1 MANGSSYEPT
11 VYTLLLTGMCLL
23 LALFLLTRLLVAL
36 RNKNKLLAWSTCF
49 YALCLLWTVVR
60 SAYWIIML
68 SQESMPY
75 LTLYLLYWSPTPI
88 QFANFSLL
96 ILFYIQVLT
105 GPEWRSRWRN
115 VCLPLYLLLTM
126 CMATF
131 TAVWALNSSN
141 DISKAARRGDE
152 YDQEFSHVSDVSV
165 QLKYSAAS
173 FFLLSVLFGVF
184 GWKMANV
191 RAFSRRFGNLQCQF
205 DGMWGYRVFIMTGGE
220 LEAKATAYLQATGT
234 QCDALSLQVDCGEGR
249 RLTFMATL
257 LAVVSAKSL
266 AVINSLLCFIFFTR
280 GIRDLA
286 TSQSW
291 FLSIWNNL
299 DMNGRVTTFAY
310 FIFFCFWEFLPTVL
324 LLCLISSK
332 AGGVG
337 GEGKLLTASPLSLSA
352 YGSYSTHVD
361 SSTTGGFEQEPERP
375 RWTHGGD
382 LFQDPL
388 RYDSD
393 DGPLPSPRHLPDS
406 FNSDVSSSNYYYER
420 APTFPSV

>member
-1 MANGSSYEPT
+1 MISSSNENSSSTYEPT

-36 RNKNKLLAWSTCF
+36 RNKNKLLAWSTGF
-49 YALCLLWTVVR
+49 YVLCLLWTGVR
-60 SAYWIIML
+60 AAYWIIM
-68 SQESMPY
+68 STQSSMRY

-105 GPEWRSRWRN
+105 GPDWRSKWRN

-126 CMATF
+126 TMATF
-131 TAVWALNSSN
+131 TVVWAFNSSN

-152 YDQEFSHVSDVSV
+152 YDQEFSRVSDVSV
-165 QLKYSAAS
+165 QLKYSAFS
-173 FFLLSVLFGVF
+173 FFLLSVLFGFF

-191 RAFSRRFGNLQCQF
+191 ESWKR
-205 DGMWGYRVFIMTGGE
+205 
-220 LEAKATAYLQATGT
+220 
-234 QCDALSLQVDCGEGR
+234 R
-249 RLTFMATL
+249 RLL
-257 LAVVSAKSL
+257 ISRPRSL

-280 GIRDLA
+280 GIRDLV

-299 DMNGRVTTFAY
+299 DMNGRVTT
-310 FIFFCFWEFLPTVL
+310 
-324 LLCLISSK
+324 

-337 GEGKLLTASPLSLSA
+337 APKHGPASQKLPDYGIFHIINTEGS
-352 YGSYSTHVD
+352 V
-361 SSTTGGFEQEPERP
+361 GFEQEPERERP

-393 DGPLPSPRHLPDS
+393 DGPVPSPRHFSDS
-406 FNSDVSSSNYYYER
+406 YNSDASNSNYYYER
-420 APTFPSV
+420 VPGHSMRT

>member
-1 MANGSSYEPT
+1 MIAEANENSSSTYEPT
-11 VYTLLLTGMCLL
+11 IYTLLLTGMCLL
-23 LALFLLTRLLVAL
+23 MALFLLTRLLVAL
-36 RNKNKLLAWSTCF
+36 RNKNKILAWSTGF
-49 YALCLLWTVVR
+49 YVLCLLWTGVR
-60 SAYWIIML
+60 AAYWIIM
-68 SQESMPY
+68 STQSSMRY

-105 GPEWRSRWRN
+105 GPEWRSKWRN

-126 CMATF
+126 TMATF
-131 TAVWALNSSN
+131 TVVWAFNSSN

-152 YDQEFSHVSDVSV
+152 YDQEFSRVSDVSV
-165 QLKYSAAS
+165 QLKYSAFS
-173 FFLLSVLFGVF
+173 FFLLSVLFGFF

-191 RAFSRRFGNLQCQF
+191 ESWKR
-205 DGMWGYRVFIMTGGE
+205 
-220 LEAKATAYLQATGT
+220 
-234 QCDALSLQVDCGEGR
+234 R
-249 RLTFMATL
+249 RLL
-257 LAVVSAKSL
+257 ISRPRSL
-266 AVINSLLCFIFFTR
+266 AVINSLLCLIFFTR

-299 DMNGRVTTFAY
+299 DMNGRVTTVAY
-310 FIFFCFWEFLPTVL
+310 FVFFCFWEFLPTIL

-337 GEGKLLTASPLSLSA
+337 APKHGPASQKLPDYGIFHIINTGEGKLLTASPLGTSA
-352 YGSYSTHVD
+352 YSSYGTRTEASVGYD
-361 SSTTGGFEQEPERP
+361 REPERERP

-393 DGPLPSPRHLPDS
+393 DGPVPSPHHFSDS
-406 FNSDVSSSNYYYER
+406 YNSDASNTNYYYER
-420 APTFPSV
+420 ISGI

>member
-1 MANGSSYEPT
+1 MIDSAAENSSSTYEPT

-36 RNKNKLLAWSTCF
+36 RNKNKLLAWSTGF
-49 YALCLLWTVVR
+49 YVLCLLWTGVR
-60 SAYWIIML
+60 AAYWILM
-68 SQESMPY
+68 STQASMRY

-105 GPEWRSRWRN
+105 GPEWRSTWRN

-126 CMATF
+126 TMTTF
-131 TAVWALNSSN
+131 TVVWAFNSSN
-141 DISKAARRGDE
+141 DISKATRRGDE
-152 YDQEFSHVSDVSV
+152 YDQEFSRVSDVSV
-165 QLKYSAAS
+165 QLKYSAFC
-173 FFLLSVLFGVF
+173 FFLLSVLFGFF

-191 RAFSRRFGNLQCQF
+191 ESWKR
-205 DGMWGYRVFIMTGGE
+205 
-220 LEAKATAYLQATGT
+220 
-234 QCDALSLQVDCGEGR
+234 R
-249 RLTFMATL
+249 RLL
-257 LAVVSAKSL
+257 ISKPRSL
-266 AVINSLLCFIFFTR
+266 AVINSLLCLIFFTR
-280 GIRDLA
+280 GTRDLA

-299 DMNGRVTTFAY
+299 DMNGRVTTVAY
-310 FIFFCFWEFLPTVL
+310 FVFFCFWEFLPTIL
-324 LLCLISSK
+324 LLCLVSSK

-337 GEGKLLTASPLSLSA
+337 APKHGPASQKLPDYGIFHIINTGEGKLLAASPLGASTYSYGTRTEGSA
-352 YGSYSTHVD
+352 GSI
-361 SSTTGGFEQEPERP
+361 EREPERERP

-393 DGPLPSPRHLPDS
+393 DGPVSSPRHFSDS
-406 FNSDVSSSNYYYER
+406 YTSDASNNNFYER
-420 APTFPSV
+420 VPGYLPGI

>member
-1 MANGSSYEPT
+1 MIPSSSSSNSSAYEPT
-11 VYTLLLTGMCLL
+11 IYTLLLTAMCVL
-23 LALFLLTRLLVAL
+23 LALFLLTQLLVAL
-36 RNKNKLLAWSTCF
+36 RNKNKLLAWSTGF
-49 YALCLLWTVVR
+49 YVLCLLWTGVR
-60 SAYWIIML
+60 ASYWIIM
-68 SQESMPY
+68 STQSSMRY

-105 GPEWRSRWRN
+105 GPEWRSKWRN

-126 CMATF
+126 TMTTF
-131 TAVWALNSSN
+131 TVVWAFNSSN

-152 YDQEFSHVSDVSV
+152 YDQEFSKVSV
-165 QLKYSAAS
+165 VCVQLEYSALS
-173 FFLLSVLFGVF
+173 FFLLSALFGYF

-191 RAFSRRFGNLQCQF
+191 GFVVVESLGFESKAGSDGDSFYHDHGYVAELYLFYNEQDPDTVDGVACMLQNL
-205 DGMWGYRVFIMTGGE
+205 T
-220 LEAKATAYLQATGT
+220 
-234 QCDALSLQVDCGEGR
+234 
-249 RLTFMATL
+249 
-257 LAVVSAKSL
+257 
-266 AVINSLLCFIFFTR
+266 VINSLLCVIFFTR

-291 FLSIWNNL
+291 FLTIWNNL
-299 DMNGRVTTFAY
+299 DMNGRVTTVAY
-310 FIFFCFWEFLPTVL
+310 FVFFCFWEFLPTML

-337 GEGKLLTASPLSLSA
+337 APKHGPTSQKKLPDYGIFHIINTGEGKLLTASPLVKKT
-352 YGSYSTHVD
+352 YGTRARDHAR
-361 SSTTGGFEQEPERP
+361 FERNREGERP

-393 DGPLPSPRHLPDS
+393 DGPVPSPRRFSDS
-406 FNSDVSSSNYYYER
+406 YNSEASIPPITSMNE
-420 APTFPSV
+420 

>member
-1 MANGSSYEPT
+1 MVANSSTYEPT
-11 VYTLLLTGMCLL
+11 LYTLLLTAMCLL

-36 RNKNKLLAWSTCF
+36 RNKNKLLAWSTGF
-49 YALCLLWTVVR
+49 YLLCLLWTGVR
-60 SAYWIIML
+60 AAYWIIM
-68 SQESMPY
+68 STQSNMRY

-126 CMATF
+126 TMATF
-131 TAVWALNSSN
+131 TVVWAFNSSN
-141 DISKAARRGDE
+141 DISKVAQRGDE
-152 YDQEFSHVSDVSV
+152 YDQAFSRVSDVCV
-165 QLKYSAAS
+165 QLKYSAFS
-173 FFLLSVLFGVF
+173 FFLLSILFGFF

-191 RAFSRRFGNLQCQF
+191 ESWKR
-205 DGMWGYRVFIMTGGE
+205 
-220 LEAKATAYLQATGT
+220 
-234 QCDALSLQVDCGEGR
+234 R
-249 RLTFMATL
+249 RLL
-257 LAVVSAKSL
+257 LSRPRSL
-266 AVINSLLCFIFFTR
+266 AVINSLLCLIFFTR
-280 GIRDLA
+280 GIRDVA

-291 FLSIWNNL
+291 FLSIRNNF
-299 DMNGRVTTFAY
+299 DMNGRVTTVDY
-310 FIFFCFWEFLPTVL
+310 FVFFCFWEFLPTIL

-337 GEGKLLTASPLSLSA
+337 APKHGPASQKLPDYGIFHIINTGEGKQLTASPLGTSA
-352 YGSYSTHVD
+352 YNSYGTRTKGPGD
-361 SSTTGGFEQEPERP
+361 YERETERP

-393 DGPLPSPRHLPDS
+393 DEPVPSPRHFLES
-406 FNSDVSSSNYYYER
+406 SNSDANNSNYHYEQVPGFSTR
-420 APTFPSV
+420 I

>member
-1 MANGSSYEPT
+1 MIAVAAAGSSSTYEPT

-36 RNKNKLLAWSTCF
+36 RNRNKLLAWSTGF
-49 YALCLLWTVVR
+49 HVLCLLWTGVR
-60 SAYWIIML
+60 AAYWIIM
-68 SQESMPY
+68 STQSSMRY

-105 GPEWRSRWRN
+105 GPDWRSRWRN

-126 CMATF
+126 TMTTF
-131 TAVWALNSSN
+131 TVVWAFNSSN

-152 YDQEFSHVSDVSV
+152 YDQEFSRVSDVSV
-165 QLKYSAAS
+165 QLKYSAFS
-173 FFLLSVLFGVF
+173 FFLLSVLFGFF

-191 RAFSRRFGNLQCQF
+191 ESWKR
-205 DGMWGYRVFIMTGGE
+205 
-220 LEAKATAYLQATGT
+220 
-234 QCDALSLQVDCGEGR
+234 R
-249 RLTFMATL
+249 RLL
-257 LAVVSAKSL
+257 ISRPRSL
-266 AVINSLLCFIFFTR
+266 AVINSLLCVIFFTR

-299 DMNGRVTTFAY
+299 DMNGRVTTVAY
-310 FIFFCFWEFLPTVL
+310 FVFFCFWEFLPTIL

-337 GEGKLLTASPLSLSA
+337 APKHGPASQKLPDYGIFHIINTGEGKVLAASPLGASA
-352 YGSYSTHVD
+352 YSSYGTRTEGSV
-361 SSTTGGFEQEPERP
+361 GGFDREPERERP

-393 DGPLPSPRHLPDS
+393 DGPVPSPRHFSDS
-406 FNSDVSSSNYYYER
+406 YNSDASNGNYYYER
-420 APTFPSV
+420 VPGYSSGI

>member
-1 MANGSSYEPT
+1 MIADAAENSSSSYSPT

-36 RNKNKLLAWSTCF
+36 RNKNKLLAWSTGF
-49 YALCLLWTVVR
+49 YALCLLWTGVR
-60 SAYWIIML
+60 SAYWLMML
-68 SQESMPY
+68 SQESMRY

-105 GPEWRSRWRN
+105 GPDWRSRWRN

-126 CMATF
+126 SMATF
-131 TAVWALNSSN
+131 TVVWAFNSSN

-152 YDQEFSHVSDVSV
+152 YDQEFSRVSDVSV

-173 FFLLSVLFGVF
+173 FFLLSVLFGFF
-184 GWKMANV
+184 GWKIANV
-191 RAFSRRFGNLQCQF
+191 ESWKR
-205 DGMWGYRVFIMTGGE
+205 
-220 LEAKATAYLQATGT
+220 
-234 QCDALSLQVDCGEGR
+234 R
-249 RLTFMATL
+249 RLL
-257 LAVVSAKSL
+257 ISRPRSL

-299 DMNGRVTTFAY
+299 DMNGRVTTVAY
-310 FIFFCFWEFLPTVL
+310 FVFFCFWEFLPTVL

-337 GEGKLLTASPLSLSA
+337 APKHGPASQKLPDYGIFHVINTGEGKLLAASPLSYSSYGTRTEASGA
-352 YGSYSTHVD
+352 YD
-361 SSTTGGFEQEPERP
+361 REPQRP

-393 DGPLPSPRHLPDS
+393 DGPVPSPRHFSDS
-406 FNSDVSSSNYYYER
+406 YNSDTSNGNSYYYER
-420 APTFPSV
+420 TPGYSPM

>member
-1 MANGSSYEPT
+1 MIAGANENSSSTYEPT
-11 VYTLLLTGMCLL
+11 VYTLLLTAMCVL

-36 RNKNKLLAWSTCF
+36 RNKNKLLAWSTGF
-49 YALCLLWTVVR
+49 YVLCLLWTGVR
-60 SAYWIIML
+60 AAYWIIM
-68 SQESMPY
+68 STQSSMRY

-105 GPEWRSRWRN
+105 GPEWRSKWRN
-115 VCLPLYLLLTM
+115 VCLPLYLMLTM
-126 CMATF
+126 TMATF
-131 TAVWALNSSN
+131 TVVWAFNSSN

-152 YDQEFSHVSDVSV
+152 YDQEFSRVSDVSV
-165 QLKYSAAS
+165 QLKYSAFS
-173 FFLLSVLFGVF
+173 FFLLSVLFGFF

-191 RAFSRRFGNLQCQF
+191 ESWKR
-205 DGMWGYRVFIMTGGE
+205 
-220 LEAKATAYLQATGT
+220 
-234 QCDALSLQVDCGEGR
+234 R
-249 RLTFMATL
+249 RLL
-257 LAVVSAKSL
+257 LSRPRSL
-266 AVINSLLCFIFFTR
+266 AVINSLLCLIFFTR

-299 DMNGRVTTFAY
+299 DMNGRVTTVDY
-310 FIFFCFWEFLPTVL
+310 FVFFCFWEFLPTIL

-337 GEGKLLTASPLSLSA
+337 APKHGPASQKLPDYGIFHIINTGEGKLLTASPLGTSA
-352 YGSYSTHVD
+352 YCSYGTRTEGS
-361 SSTTGGFEQEPERP
+361 GGFEREPERERP

-393 DGPLPSPRHLPDS
+393 DGPVPSPRQFSDS
-406 FNSDVSSSNYYYER
+406 YNSDASNSNYYYER
-420 APTFPSV
+420 VPGSSTGI